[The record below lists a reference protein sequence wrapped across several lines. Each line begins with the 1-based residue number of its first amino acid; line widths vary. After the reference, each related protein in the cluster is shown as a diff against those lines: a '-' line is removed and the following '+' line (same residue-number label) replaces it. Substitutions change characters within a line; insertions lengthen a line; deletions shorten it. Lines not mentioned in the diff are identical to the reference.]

1 MFTENQIKF
10 MRSLGIEVDFD
21 NLSDNDLVQIEE
33 RVGNE
38 LQRSGFGI
46 DNTITDTGKLCESI
60 LDKL

>member
-10 MRSLGIEVDFD
+10 MQLLGIEADFD
-21 NLSDNDLVQIEE
+21 NLSDDELVQIEE

-38 LQRSGFGI
+38 LQRAGFGI
-46 DNTITDTGKLCESI
+46 DNAITDTGKLCESI